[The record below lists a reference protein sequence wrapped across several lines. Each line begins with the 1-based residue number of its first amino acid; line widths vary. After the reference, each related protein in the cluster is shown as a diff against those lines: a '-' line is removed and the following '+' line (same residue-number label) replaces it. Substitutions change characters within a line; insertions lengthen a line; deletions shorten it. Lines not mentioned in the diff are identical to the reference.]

1 MAKKRTVPSPGRV
14 DVARSDQGE
23 ADDSRSAKLP
33 LRNFES
39 AVAEIEQI
47 VGRLESGQLDLGD
60 SLEQYAK
67 GIETLQECHRLL
79 AAAERRVTLLSGFDA
94 DGNPVEASLDT
105 SAFVA
110 GESGRGPKSALE
122 STDGDSEPTGMD
134 PDLE

>member
-1 MAKKRTVPSPGRV
+1 MAKKRPAPSPGQS
-14 DVARSDQGE
+14 DASRSAAAGS
-23 ADDSRSAKLP
+23 DDSRPATLP
-33 LRNFES
+33 LRKFES
-39 AVAEIEQI
+39 AVEEIELI

-94 DGNPVEASLDT
+94 DGNPVEAAFDT

-110 GESGRGPKSALE
+110 GEGGRSMASGPEGR
-122 STDGDSEPTGMD
+122 DRDSEASVLD
-134 PDLE
+134 SDLE